1 MEDYPYEL
9 LGKDLNLPSNISFSA
24 ESFNKV
30 LSNADYCITCSSTA
44 GIETA
49 LSNIPTSF
57 YLNYPDSS
65 KEPMT
70 KASLENFAESGLLLN
85 SNEILDL
92 KINSLNK
99 KWASDFISDDSSVL
113 KVIQKISEFQKNY

>member
-9 LGKDLNLPSNISFSA
+9 LSQDFNFPSNVSFSA

-30 LSNADYCITCSSTA
+30 LSEADYCITCSSTA

-49 LSNIPTSF
+49 LNNIPTSF
-57 YLNYPDSS
+57 YLNYPDAS

-70 KASLENFAESGLLLN
+70 KASLENFAESGLLSN
-85 SNEILDL
+85 SNEILNL

-99 KWASDFISDDSSVL
+99 KWANDFISDDSSVL
-113 KVIQKISEFQKNY
+113 KVIQKISEFKKNY

>member
-1 MEDYPYEL
+1 
-9 LGKDLNLPSNISFSA
+9 
-24 ESFNKV
+24 
-30 LSNADYCITCSSTA
+30 
-44 GIETA
+44 
-49 LSNIPTSF
+49 
-57 YLNYPDSS
+57 
-65 KEPMT
+65 MT
-70 KASLENFAESGLLLN
+70 KASLEKFAESGLLLN